1 MLQVRRCHLLF
12 QNYDDRIVIQEG
24 EVMMTMMILLYSH
37 YAHKIRAFNTR
48 TSAQHL
54 LMLLL

>member
-24 EVMMTMMILLYSH
+24 EVMMTMMILLYSR
-37 YAHKIRAFNTR
+37 YGRKIRAFNT
-48 TSAQHL
+48 
-54 LMLLL
+54 